1 MSNANTDKWLN
12 VPIKFSTKICVAPS
26 SIHKLNPEF
35 SLCDIDVMYVDENR
49 NGTDISKEVVEDA
62 LYSLYGVPIVGEWL
76 EDEGRFGD
84 HGEKIEITRDKIT
97 FKVTTKPIGFVTKEA
112 VENAEWVDKPL
123 PNGHEVKTWLRLKKC
138 ILWTGRYKEAQSI
151 IDEGT
156 SQSMEVKFLDGNYIG
171 NGYFKPSKMIFS
183 ALCAIGCEP
192 CFEEANIRR
201 AEYDFD
207 SFRQEFS
214 LMLDGYKKFEN
225 GSSNNQLNKEGANKM
240 ILSKFVDALSQV
252 KIEETESPKYALL
265 NVTDSKVNVIDLED
279 YKAYAFDYAVTTE
292 DENDSLVIDFE
303 SKCEMSLSACEK
315 ISEEGFNEFSISD
328 TINSRVEKETEEK
341 LMSFT
346 EKLNAEFDA
355 KLQEIKAKYDELD
368 KNYTEAMKEL
378 NVFRASD
385 NKRKEEEHKQAIDA
399 IVNEFAKKLEKVPEF
414 LVYKARL
421 DYSKSID
428 EVSKDLTLM
437 AGKSLM
443 DKTKANFSYSPVST
457 VLSNKANKSQ
467 TTERYGHLLDK
478 YKK

>member
-1 MSNANTDKWLN
+1 
-12 VPIKFSTKICVAPS
+12 
-26 SIHKLNPEF
+26 
-35 SLCDIDVMYVDENR
+35 
-49 NGTDISKEVVEDA
+49 
-62 LYSLYGVPIVGEWL
+62 
-76 EDEGRFGD
+76 
-84 HGEKIEITRDKIT
+84 
-97 FKVTTKPIGFVTKEA
+97 
-112 VENAEWVDKPL
+112 
-123 PNGHEVKTWLRLKKC
+123 
-138 ILWTGRYKEAQSI
+138 
-151 IDEGT
+151 
-156 SQSMEVKFLDGNYIG
+156 
-171 NGYFKPSKMIFS
+171 
-183 ALCAIGCEP
+183 
-192 CFEEANIRR
+192 
-201 AEYDFD
+201 
-207 SFRQEFS
+207 
-214 LMLDGYKKFEN
+214 
-225 GSSNNQLNKEGANKM
+225 M

-252 KIEETESPKYALL
+252 KIEGTENPKYALL
-265 NVTDSKVNVIDLED
+265 NVTNSKVNVIDLED

-315 ISEEGFNEFSISD
+315 ISEEGFNEFSIAD
-328 TINSRVEKETEEK
+328 TITSRVEKETEEK

-346 EKLNAEFDA
+346 EKLNSEFDA
-355 KLQEIKAKYDELD
+355 KLQEIKAQYDELD

>member
-1 MSNANTDKWLN
+1 MSNANTNKWLN
-12 VPIKFSTKICVAPS
+12 VPLKFSAKICVAPS

-138 ILWTGRYKEAQSI
+138 ILWTGRYEEAQSI

-156 SQSMEVKFLDGNYIG
+156 SQSMEVKFLDGSYKE
-171 NGYFKPSKMIFS
+171 NGYFKPTKMIFS

-201 AEYDFD
+201 TEYDLD

-252 KIEETESPKYALL
+252 KIEGTESLKYALL

-292 DENDSLVIDFE
+292 GENDSLVIDFE

-315 ISEEGFNEFSISD
+315 ISEEGFNEFSIFD
-328 TINSRVEKETEEK
+328 TINSRVENETEEK
-341 LMSFT
+341 LASYT

-355 KLQEIKAKYDELD
+355 KLQEIKAQYDELD

-399 IVNEFAKKLEKVPEF
+399 IVNEFAKKLERVPEF

-428 EVSKDLTLM
+428 EVNKDLTLM

>member
-1 MSNANTDKWLN
+1 MSNANTNKWLN
-12 VPIKFSTKICVAPS
+12 VPLKFSAKICVAPS

-112 VENAEWVDKPL
+112 VKNAEWVDKPL

-138 ILWTGRYKEAQSI
+138 ILWTGRYEEAQSI

-156 SQSMEVKFLDGNYIG
+156 LQSMEVKFLDGSYKE
-171 NGYFKPSKMIFS
+171 NGYFKPTKMIFS

-201 AEYDFD
+201 AEYDLD

-225 GSSNNQLNKEGANKM
+225 GSSNNQPNKEGANKM

-252 KIEETESPKYALL
+252 KIEGTENPKYALL
-265 NVTDSKVNVIDLED
+265 NVTNSKVNVIDLED

-315 ISEEGFNEFSISD
+315 ISEEGSNEFSIAD
-328 TINSRVEKETEEK
+328 TITSRVEKETEEK

-346 EKLNAEFDA
+346 EKLNSEFDA
-355 KLQEIKAKYDELD
+355 KLQEIKAQYDELD

>member
-12 VPIKFSTKICVAPS
+12 VPLKFSTKICVAPS

-138 ILWTGRYKEAQSI
+138 ILWTGRYEEAQSI
-151 IDEGT
+151 IDDGT
-156 SQSMEVKFLDGNYIG
+156 SQSMEVKFLDGNYLE
-171 NGYFKPSKMIFS
+171 NGFFKPSKMIFS

-201 AEYDFD
+201 AEYDLD

-252 KIEETESPKYALL
+252 KIEGTENPKYALL
-265 NVTDSKVNVIDLED
+265 NVTNSKVNVIDLED

-303 SKCEMSLSACEK
+303 SKCEMSLSACE
-315 ISEEGFNEFSISD
+315 
-328 TINSRVEKETEEK
+328 
-341 LMSFT
+341 
-346 EKLNAEFDA
+346 
-355 KLQEIKAKYDELD
+355 
-368 KNYTEAMKEL
+368 
-378 NVFRASD
+378 
-385 NKRKEEEHKQAIDA
+385 
-399 IVNEFAKKLEKVPEF
+399 
-414 LVYKARL
+414 
-421 DYSKSID
+421 
-428 EVSKDLTLM
+428 
-437 AGKSLM
+437 
-443 DKTKANFSYSPVST
+443 
-457 VLSNKANKSQ
+457 
-467 TTERYGHLLDK
+467 
-478 YKK
+478 

>member
-1 MSNANTDKWLN
+1 MSNANTNKWLN
-12 VPIKFSTKICVAPS
+12 VPLKFSAKICVAPS

-76 EDEGRFGD
+76 EDEGSFGD
-84 HGEKIEITRDKIT
+84 HGEKIEITRDKTT
-97 FKVTTKPIGFVTKEA
+97 FNVTTKPIGFVTKEA

-138 ILWTGRYKEAQSI
+138 ILWTGRYEEAQSI

-156 SQSMEVKFLDGNYIG
+156 SQSMEVKFLDGSYKE
-171 NGYFKPSKMIFS
+171 NGYFKPTKMIFS

-192 CFEEANIRR
+192 CFEESNIRR
-201 AEYDFD
+201 AEYDLD

-214 LMLDGYKKFEN
+214 LMLDGYKKFKN

-252 KIEETESPKYALL
+252 KIEGTESLKYVLL

-315 ISEEGFNEFSISD
+315 ISEEGFNEFSIAD
-328 TINSRVEKETEEK
+328 TITSRVEKETEEK

-346 EKLNAEFDA
+346 EKLNSEFDA
-355 KLQEIKAKYDELD
+355 KLQEIKAQYDELD

>member
-1 MSNANTDKWLN
+1 MSNANTNKWLN

-138 ILWTGRYKEAQSI
+138 ILWTGRYEEAQSI

-156 SQSMEVKFLDGNYIG
+156 SQSMEVKFLDGSYKE
-171 NGYFKPSKMIFS
+171 NGYFKPTKMIFS

-201 AEYDFD
+201 TEYDLD

-252 KIEETESPKYALL
+252 KIEGTESLKYALL

-292 DENDSLVIDFE
+292 GENDSLVIDFE

-315 ISEEGFNEFSISD
+315 ISEEGFNEFSIFD

-341 LMSFT
+341 LASYT

-355 KLQEIKAKYDELD
+355 KLQEIKAQYDELD
-368 KNYTEAMKEL
+368 RNYTEAMKEL

-399 IVNEFAKKLEKVPEF
+399 IVNEFAKKLERVPEF

-428 EVSKDLTLM
+428 EVNKDLTLM

-457 VLSNKANKSQ
+457 MLSNKANKSQ

>member
-1 MSNANTDKWLN
+1 MSNANTNKWLN

-138 ILWTGRYKEAQSI
+138 ILWTGRYEEAQSI

-156 SQSMEVKFLDGNYIG
+156 LQSMEVKFLDGSYKE
-171 NGYFKPSKMIFS
+171 NGYFKPTKMIFS

-192 CFEEANIRR
+192 CFEESNIRR
-201 AEYDFD
+201 AEYDLD

-252 KIEETESPKYALL
+252 KIEGTENPKYALL
-265 NVTDSKVNVIDLED
+265 NVTNSKVNVIDLED

-315 ISEEGFNEFSISD
+315 ISEEGFNEFSIAD
-328 TINSRVEKETEEK
+328 TITSRVEKETEEK

-346 EKLNAEFDA
+346 EKLNSEFDA
-355 KLQEIKAKYDELD
+355 KLQEIKAQYDELD